1 MEFADI
7 PKKNY
12 FYSEI
17 ACVAFSYHGHLELF
31 TRSFI
36 LNLKALCENQ
46 EQYEYAIE
54 KATELMQLS
63 PYVSKSLK
71 EVKTLTPII
80 LAPEFKCINNTKTIY
95 FDANN
100 VSSKLLEEGLEKI
113 YENLISTAQMALSA
127 GFERVMQLNLAD
139 SDVLQFFRHIRNAS
153 SHNGKFLFYRKVLDN
168 DGNLLKSAK
177 WKNFTITSDLKD
189 KPLFSKKQF
198 DKNKFWDI
206 GDMIDFLLDFENSYT
221 EIKHLP

>member
-1 MEFADI
+1 MEFADL

-36 LNLKALCENQ
+36 LNVKALCENQ
-46 EQYEYAIE
+46 EQYENAIE
-54 KATELMQLS
+54 NATVLMQLS
-63 PYVSKSLK
+63 PHVSKSLK

-80 LAPEFKCINNTKTIY
+80 LAPEFKRINNTKTIY

-100 VSSKLLEEGLEKI
+100 VSSKLLEEGFEKI
-113 YENLISTAQMALSA
+113 YENLISTAQMVISA
-127 GFERVMQLNLAD
+127 SFERVMQLKLPD
-139 SDVLQFFRHIRNAS
+139 SDALQFFRHIRNAS
-153 SHNGKFLFYRKVLDN
+153 SHNGKFLFKTNVLDN
-168 DGNLLKSAK
+168 DGNLMKSAK
-177 WKNFTITSDLKD
+177 WKNFTITSDLQG
-189 KPLFSKKQF
+189 KPLFSKKQS
-198 DKNKFWDI
+198 DNNKFWDI
-206 GDMIDFLLDFENSYT
+206 GDMIDFLLDFENNYT